1 MSYDKAKIVMVGGG
15 SYTWSPCL
23 ISDLIQTPE
32 LEGCDVVLLDIDLAA
47 AKEIKAAADRFCTDN
62 HKKFR
67 FTATNNEEKAFK
79 NADFVVITIS
89 TGGLDM
95 MRHDLKIPEQYGI
108 YQTVG
113 DSVGPGGWSRL
124 LRNVPVFEKM
134 ARKIEKLSPHAVV
147 LNYTNPMAG
156 LTGAIAQTTSLRTVG
171 LCHGIFS
178 TYWLIRRLFLV
189 EEKDISARFGGV
201 NHFFWLLDFKVNGKD
216 GYPWLHEKLG
226 NGSLDELLDN
236 TPDING
242 IGKRGMDHMLL
253 DEMLKEYGF
262 LTYLDDRHTCEYFST
277 YLTDPKMIKRFKLHR
292 TTIEE
297 RKKALCK
304 AREKIIKMAA
314 GNEKIIPRSRE
325 TAVDMIKAFVT
336 NKPFTDVVN
345 LPNVGQIENLPMG
358 AVVETLGQ
366 VNSMGFMPI
375 AIGPMPEILR
385 GLTEGHCR
393 VQKMTLEAALT
404 GNKKMALEA
413 LMLDTLCSK
422 LAPSDIRKM
431 GTELMKATCE
441 YLPQFELK

>member
-1 MSYDKAKIVMVGGG
+1 
-15 SYTWSPCL
+15 
-23 ISDLIQTPE
+23 
-32 LEGCDVVLLDIDLAA
+32 
-47 AKEIKAAADRFCTDN
+47 
-62 HKKFR
+62 
-67 FTATNNEEKAFK
+67 
-79 NADFVVITIS
+79 
-89 TGGLDM
+89 
-95 MRHDLKIPEQYGI
+95 
-108 YQTVG
+108 
-113 DSVGPGGWSRL
+113 
-124 LRNVPVFEKM
+124 
-134 ARKIEKLSPHAVV
+134 
-147 LNYTNPMAG
+147 
-156 LTGAIAQTTSLRTVG
+156 
-171 LCHGIFS
+171 
-178 TYWLIRRLFLV
+178 
-189 EEKDISARFGGV
+189 
-201 NHFFWLLDFKVNGKD
+201 
-216 GYPWLHEKLG
+216 
-226 NGSLDELLDN
+226 
-236 TPDING
+236 
-242 IGKRGMDHMLL
+242 
-253 DEMLKEYGF
+253 
-262 LTYLDDRHTCEYFST
+262 
-277 YLTDPKMIKRFKLHR
+277 MIKRFKLHR